1 MSIFCR
7 HKLNVVESGMIWCYD
22 YHFGYS
28 NGTFYYH
35 EMRFEIVLVCS
46 KCGAIKKFKSKPV
59 KFKNRKTEMNL
70 DVLNE
75 AERKSF
81 EIKKNNLIQKY
92 KKVLCEKK

>member
-7 HKLNVVESGMIWCYD
+7 HKLNVVKSGMIWCYD

-28 NGTFYYH
+28 NSTFYYD
-35 EMRFEIVLVCS
+35 EMRFKIVAVCS
-46 KCGAIKKFKSKPV
+46 KCGAIKIFKSKPV
-59 KFKNRKTEMNL
+59 KFKKWKKEMNL

-81 EIKKNNLIQKY
+81 EIKKNILLQKC
-92 KKVLCEKK
+92 KKVLCE